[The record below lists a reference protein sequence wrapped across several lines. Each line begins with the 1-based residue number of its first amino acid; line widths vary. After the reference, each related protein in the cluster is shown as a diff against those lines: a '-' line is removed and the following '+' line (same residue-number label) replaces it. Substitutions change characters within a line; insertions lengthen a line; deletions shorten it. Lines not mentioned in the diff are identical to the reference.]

1 MLRKII
7 GRPKSSN
14 KKRKAQDLA
23 LPKSLWGFYFKY
35 AICGSRKVIA
45 IAHRLSTL
53 RNMDRIVV
61 LKDGHIIEQ
70 GTHAQLLRKRGEY
83 ARLWKM
89 QSGGFL
95 QD

>member
-35 AICGSRKVIA
+35 ALPTFYLL
-45 IAHRLSTL
+45 LS
-53 RNMDRIVV
+53 
-61 LKDGHIIEQ
+61 
-70 GTHAQLLRKRGEY
+70 
-83 ARLWKM
+83 
-89 QSGGFL
+89 
-95 QD
+95 